1 MLQKLSHYGIRGPA
15 HDWLKSYICKRRQ
28 FVNFNGINSEH
39 NVICCGVPQGS
50 ILGPILFLLYINDL
64 CNVSE
69 FLKFVLF
76 ADDTNIF
83 ASGIN
88 IEELIKQVNKELKNV
103 NKWFV
108 TNKLSLNVSKTNF
121 MIFSNRKEY
130 NNEYDIYID
139 QFKIIRVFSCKFLG
153 VIIDS
158 RLNWKEH
165 IDIVKTKLLKCN
177 GILYKAS
184 NILDT
189 ESLLMLYNTLFL
201 PYMVYCCEVWGT
213 SCYSNIASI
222 IKLQKK
228 VIRIIFKVNRQSH
241 TSPLFKKLNT
251 LKFTDIVKLKIGC
264 LMYKASINSLPNNLQ
279 ILFSKRGDYLPA
291 LRYSYLFKVQ
301 SSKSSFK
308 SRCISIIGVKYFN
321 ELPEELCCAK
331 NTTIFKKMYKNTLL
345 ESY

>member
-1 MLQKLSHYGIRGPA
+1 MLQ
-15 HDWLKSYICKRRQ
+15 
-28 FVNFNGINSEH
+28 
-39 NVICCGVPQGS
+39 
-50 ILGPILFLLYINDL
+50 
-64 CNVSE
+64 
-69 FLKFVLF
+69 
-76 ADDTNIF
+76 
-83 ASGIN
+83 
-88 IEELIKQVNKELKNV
+88 
-103 NKWFV
+103 
-108 TNKLSLNVSKTNF
+108 
-121 MIFSNRKEY
+121 
-130 NNEYDIYID
+130 
-139 QFKIIRVFSCKFLG
+139 
-153 VIIDS
+153 
-158 RLNWKEH
+158 
-165 IDIVKTKLLKCN
+165 
-177 GILYKAS
+177 
-184 NILDT
+184 
-189 ESLLMLYNTLFL
+189 
-201 PYMVYCCEVWGT
+201 
-213 SCYSNIASI
+213 
-222 IKLQKK
+222 LQKK